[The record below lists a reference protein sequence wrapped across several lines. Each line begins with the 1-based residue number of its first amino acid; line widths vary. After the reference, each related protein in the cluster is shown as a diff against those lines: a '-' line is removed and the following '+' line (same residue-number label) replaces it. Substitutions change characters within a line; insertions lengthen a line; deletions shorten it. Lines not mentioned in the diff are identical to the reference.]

1 MKSNTDALKLLYLS
15 IGGEGDEN
23 LTVIPDIINTIAERV
38 AQISQTASE
47 NALPD
52 VTEANNGQ
60 VLTVVDGA
68 WAAADAPKEL
78 PVVTADNNGDVLTV
92 VNGAWAA
99 DTPEPPEPPVD
110 PDTGEIEDSWDTII
124 SKIAAGTANYQ
135 VGEFKP
141 LDLGAQ
147 GIVNMQIVARGA
159 NASPLA
165 AGGGNASYDF
175 VAKEL
180 LTTKHAMNS
189 NGSNTGG
196 WENSEMRSYLKNT
209 IKPLIP
215 QAVRNAIKE
224 VTKTSYRYDTS
235 NANAATTDDVW
246 IPSYREIFGSS
257 DVESQGPIYSDIYT
271 DATSRIKSIVGG
283 SASYWWLRSANSSNS
298 GYFRYV
304 FTDGSATYSGAYN
317 SIGVALGFSL

>member
-99 DTPEPPEPPVD
+99 DTPEPPGPPVD
-110 PDTGEIEDSWDTII
+110 PDTGEILDSWEVAVQ
-124 SKIAAGTANYQ
+124 KIANGTAPYV
-135 VGEFKP
+135 VGNFKP
-141 LDLGAQ
+141 LDLGTE
-147 GIVNMQIVARGA
+147 GIVNMQIVASGA

-235 NANAATTDDVW
+235 NANATTTDDVW
-246 IPSYREIFGSS
+246 IPSYREIFGGT
-257 DVESQGPIYSDIYT
+257 DHESQGPIYSDIYT
-271 DATSRIKSIVGG
+271 DATSRIKSVVGG
-283 SASYWWLRSANSSNS
+283 SASDWWLRSAYSHSSS
-298 GYFRYV
+298 YFRYV
-304 FTDGSATYSGAYN
+304 TANGGALNDGAYY
-317 SIGVALGFSL
+317 SYGVALGFSL